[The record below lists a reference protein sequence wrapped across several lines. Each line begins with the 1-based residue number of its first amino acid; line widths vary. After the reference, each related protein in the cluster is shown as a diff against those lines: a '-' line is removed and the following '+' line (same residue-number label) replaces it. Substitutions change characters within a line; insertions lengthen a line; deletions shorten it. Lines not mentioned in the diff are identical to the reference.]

1 MQFEAKISTRL
12 KQEIERALV
21 ALGDSVRISI
31 DRWTFGSSEESK
43 DSKDYPIRAFEKEV
57 GNIAGKGD
65 ALDFWADY
73 LGTLCE
79 NETLK
84 TRLVQT
90 ERRVDRGQLDRR
102 NIIVTAQELSEA
114 ADHKGIAQTLLYC
127 VFGLMAS
134 SRGSV
139 TIDGQLM
146 AARGGKTSD
155 LETLILPLEIHGKTL
170 GQLSLGKRLSGEAYS
185 EDDLEIL
192 AAVAHQAATSVENV
206 SFREET
212 LRQAS
217 ELKETFE
224 SLLVALA
231 TSIDAR
237 HPLTGSHTQRVTRYA
252 VQLAE
257 EVGLDEAEIEI
268 IRIASLL
275 HDIGKIGIPDA
286 ILTKPGAFTDEEFAI
301 MKRHAVITRE
311 ILSTIRFSPSLQSVP
326 EIAGGHHEKYNGR
339 GYPEGLAGEDI
350 PLGSRI
356 IALAD
361 VYDALT
367 SKRDYRAAMPIGQ
380 VVAILEEGTG
390 QHFDPVLAPRF
401 LELIR
406 REAKEEG

>member
-1 MQFEAKISTRL
+1 M
-12 KQEIERALV
+12 
-21 ALGDSVRISI
+21 
-31 DRWTFGSSEESK
+31 
-43 DSKDYPIRAFEKEV
+43 
-57 GNIAGKGD
+57 
-65 ALDFWADY
+65 
-73 LGTLCE
+73 
-79 NETLK
+79 
-84 TRLVQT
+84 
-90 ERRVDRGQLDRR
+90 
-102 NIIVTAQELSEA
+102 A
-114 ADHKGIAQTLLYC
+114 A
-127 VFGLMAS
+127 

-146 AARGGKTSD
+146 ATRGGKTCD
-155 LETLILPLEIHGKTL
+155 LETLLLPLEVHGKTL

-185 EDDLEIL
+185 EDDIEIL

-206 SFREET
+206 SFREQT

-257 EVGLDEAEIEI
+257 EIGLDEEEIDR

-339 GYPEGLAGEDI
+339 GYPEGLAGEGI

-401 LELIR
+401 LELIC